1 MSPFL
6 FYYLNYTINIIIIIN
21 LSAIIVLSN
30 TLGEIFMKIKELQR
44 LDYLLKRVNEES
56 ESKNYK
62 IVTNINNK
70 FYKVDFVPEIVNF
83 NNTNERSVLIRNTE
97 LNLIEEYNKY
107 LTVDLKDLG
116 PWYDIFKKN
125 LITNYSNISLLSQR
139 SNEFEPYAYYESL
152 IKVLNKHQFDFSQDL
167 PLYVYNLK
175 SLSDDEQFSFFPIE
189 LDTEFDFVTLVPE
202 DTI

>member
-1 MSPFL
+1 
-6 FYYLNYTINIIIIIN
+6 
-21 LSAIIVLSN
+21 
-30 TLGEIFMKIKELQR
+30 MKIKELQR

-189 LDTEFDFVTLVPE
+189 LDTEFDFVSLVPE

>member
-1 MSPFL
+1 M
-6 FYYLNYTINIIIIIN
+6 N
-21 LSAIIVLSN
+21 
-30 TLGEIFMKIKELQR
+30 IKELQR

-56 ESKNYK
+56 DSKNYK

-70 FYKVDFVPEIVNF
+70 FYKMDFVPEVVNF

-97 LNLIEEYNKY
+97 LNLIDEYNKY

-125 LITNYSNISLLSQR
+125 ILNNSSDISLLTQR
-139 SNEFEPYAYYESL
+139 SNEFEPYAYHQSL
-152 IKVLNKHQFDFSQDL
+152 IKVLNKHQFNFSQDL

-175 SLSDDEQFSFFPIE
+175 SLSDDEEFSFFPIE
-189 LDTEFDFVTLVPE
+189 PDAEFDFVSLVPE
-202 DTI
+202 DAI